1 MEQCKNG
8 KAVATDVFS
17 ISSAGFFY
25 CQRQAAALQLFTLSV
40 VKFTALLPHDSVCVC
55 VGGG

>member
-17 ISSAGFFY
+17 ISSAGFFLPTTSR
-25 CQRQAAALQLFTLSV
+25 CVATLYVISSKIYGFV
-40 VKFTALLPHDSVCVC
+40 AT
-55 VGGG
+55 